1 MKSDYK
7 WSFTILSKQLD
18 TISQCPKTFKY
29 QKLIMHILAW
39 DSVEKVSIKN
49 TKTIGGRQ
57 LFVRHSLNLMSNEW
71 LTKYHKCILHL
82 FFHCFFNSISSQE
95 IITTC
100 FSVFNSNFQ
109 SGIKLVLKL
118 IDLDIKRNPTY

>member
-71 LTKYHKCILHL
+71 LTKIPQMHPPLVFPL
-82 FFHCFFNSISSQE
+82 F
-95 IITTC
+95 
-100 FSVFNSNFQ
+100 
-109 SGIKLVLKL
+109 L
-118 IDLDIKRNPTY
+118 